1 MTPIP
6 TVSDELAEALPWLTV
21 EQMVEVDRAMIED
34 YEILLLQ
41 MMEEAGRHLARLA
54 RERFL
59 AGDAGNSRV
68 VVLAGPGGNGGG
80 ALVCA
85 RRLAAWNADVSVFI
99 TTPDDRFA
107 DVPRHQLRI
116 VRHLGLD
123 VRETSDLPHA
133 SPALIIDGII
143 GYSLRGAPRDRAAEL
158 IRWAN
163 RSGAPVLSLDVPSG
177 LDATT
182 GDGLDPVIKA
192 TATMTLALPKQGLRI
207 GAAPSLVGELYL
219 ADIGVPPQLYGR
231 PPLGLSVPSLF
242 ARSDL
247 IRLR

>member
-1 MTPIP
+1 MVP
-6 TVSDELAEALPWLTV
+6 DELAAELPWLTV
-21 EQMVEVDRAMIED
+21 EQMVEVDRAMVED

-41 MMEEAGRHLARLA
+41 MMEQAGRHLAHLA

-59 AGDAGNSRV
+59 AGDAGNRRV
-68 VVLAGPGGNGGG
+68 VVMAGPGGNGGG

-85 RRLAAWNADVSVFI
+85 RRLAAWDADVSVCI
-99 TTPDDRFA
+99 ATPDARFA

-116 VRHLGLD
+116 VRHLGLE
-123 VRETSDLPHA
+123 VRDMGDLPHT
-133 SPALIIDGII
+133 SPTLIIDGII

-163 RSGAPVLSLDVPSG
+163 RSGSPVLSLDVPSG

-182 GDGLDPVIKA
+182 GVGLDPVIKA

-207 GAAPSLVGELYL
+207 GAAPSLTGELYL
-219 ADIGVPPQLYGR
+219 ADIGVPPQLYSR
-231 PPLGLSVPSLF
+231 PPLGLTVPSLF
-242 ARSDL
+242 AHSDL